1 MTIEHEALPHDLY
14 DLYPRAGHEVVHPDT
29 GRPYWPHY
37 YHHGRN
43 GRGGLT
49 HADDGTVE
57 SLVAFLG
64 EHGLHGDHGCRACS
78 RCAGRPDLLVETLVL
93 DRSKPYHR
101 LFDADTLAD
110 AKRNLNALKSVEGGE
125 R

>member
-14 DLYPRAGHEVVHPDT
+14 DLYPRAGHEVVHLDT

-49 HADDGTVE
+49 TRTTGRSSRSSPSWRAR
-57 SLVAFLG
+57 SL
-64 EHGLHGDHGCRACS
+64 R
-78 RCAGRPDLLVETLVL
+78 
-93 DRSKPYHR
+93 
-101 LFDADTLAD
+101 
-110 AKRNLNALKSVEGGE
+110 
-125 R
+125 